1 MNDLEGTTVL
11 KIDTQGVAARDRF
24 EFWRAII
31 PSVDMQPRERSGDD
45 FKAALLSIRDPE
57 EGTLSWTR
65 SDPNRSRF
73 RDNGEEIVLL
83 GSIAGGKSGVR
94 HRGDGAETVIP
105 YNRLYLL
112 DSIRQPDFVVD
123 RFTNVCLSLPRSLV
137 VSILRRDPTDASGM
151 TMLPDT
157 AMGRLLQSHMLSTA
171 REMKALNADEGHAA
185 LISARA
191 MAEILLAQM
200 ARIPDEALARQDL
213 MLVRAARR
221 CMVSM
226 IGVCDL
232 TADRLARLL
241 GCSRT
246 RLYAAFERQDLSV
259 VEELRLMRLRRAR
272 RLLRH
277 TNVSV
282 GEIALVCG
290 YEDPSA
296 FGRAFRK
303 HQGCGPAAYRKSQTL
318 DRHG

>member
-1 MNDLEGTTVL
+1 MNGLDAAVL
-11 KIDTQGVAARDRF
+11 KVDTHAVAARERF

-31 PSVDMQPRERSGDD
+31 PGVDMQPRERSGDD
-45 FKAALLSIRDPE
+45 FKAAWLSIRDPE
-57 EGTLSWTR
+57 EGALSWMR
-65 SDPNRSRF
+65 SDPNQSRF
-73 RDNGEEIVLL
+73 RDDGEEIVLL
-83 GSIAGGKSGVR
+83 GSMAGGKGGVR
-94 HRGDGAETVIP
+94 CRRDGTEMVIP
-105 YNRLYLL
+105 YGRLYLL

-123 RFTNVCLSLPRSLV
+123 RFTNVFLALPRSLA
-137 VSILRRDPTDASGM
+137 VSILKRDPTGASGM

-157 AMGRLLQSHMLSTA
+157 ALGRLLQSHMLGTA

-185 LISARA
+185 LIGARA
-191 MAEILLAQM
+191 MAETLLAQL
-200 ARIPDEALARQDL
+200 ASVPDEAVARQDL

-221 CMVSM
+221 CMVGM

-232 TADRLARLL
+232 TAERLARLL

-259 VEELRLMRLRRAR
+259 AEELRSIRLRRAR
-272 RLLRH
+272 RLLRQ

-296 FGRAFRK
+296 FARIFRK
-303 HQGCGPAAYRKSQTL
+303 RQGCGPTAYREILASAQR
-318 DRHG
+318 D